1 MTWGLKR
8 LYQPNSS
15 SWFDLEQKQSHFS
28 HVDTTLKAL
37 AVTMGIFKDW
47 SFTESGSGLL
57 LQGFVPCKLQMVK
70 ARPPLAAE
78 LTYWVLA

>member
-1 MTWGLKR
+1 M
-8 LYQPNSS
+8 
-15 SWFDLEQKQSHFS
+15 
-28 HVDTTLKAL
+28 LKAL

-47 SFTESGSGLL
+47 SFTESGSVLL

-70 ARPPLAAE
+70 ARPLLAAE